1 MVTKRAST
9 TVSELG
15 ASLRQLR
22 VDARLTQAQLAE
34 RAGVSL
40 RWVVQFESGKT
51 PGAELSKVLDSFA
64 ALGHGIAPSPL
75 PGPDEAEAELLR
87 LLAARRP

>member
-1 MVTKRAST
+1 MVGRVST
-9 TVSELG
+9 SVPELG

-22 VDARLTQAQLAE
+22 LDARLTQAQLAE

-51 PGAELSKVLDSFA
+51 AGAELSKVLNVFE
-64 ALGHGIAPSPL
+64 ALGQGLAPSPL
-75 PGPDEAEAELLR
+75 PKPDDTEAELLR
-87 LLAARRP
+87 LLEARRS